1 MAFSAA
7 RIKAENSKLYELK
20 NAPPASA
27 FAIEEDSDDDDHHQP
42 FGTIPVTTTTPAPA
56 PVPAP
61 AAALPSVPV
70 VPKPVAKE
78 PLKSSL
84 APANAVDGLMTFR
97 RDEHGNEILTAPSSS
112 LTLTGMCALD
122 DDSIARSTKASA
134 EAIVAALEKSAVGSG
149 MDRLIFAVEK
159 LTNVLEMGLK
169 RIGDVPAT
177 GGGRRR
183 PGVASAASG
192 LGDDSMT
199 VDGLYDGDASA
210 SAATTSTPR
219 IITVPGVPTDLI
231 SQEIPPAFG
240 IPVLRRNAI
249 LPGDLTKL
257 PVSLLYVPGSKV
269 VEHQLLAGD
278 KAVHVGN
285 GVLGKVTITL
295 SPSCMAVI
303 KTKYLEQTV
312 PKEEV
317 DRDRRPSVL
326 TSCAWLLE
334 PSAPMSAERWEIR
347 EKMGGLTPNGAEKP
361 GYFMPGV
368 GLMACFKS
376 DGSITIQVAIAHAK
390 ADGTTNCVAGVNN
403 KVENYLFSQ
412 ENWFDTSGMR
422 ILGVKNAIKRTM
434 NPTQIGENL
443 VGLITVIAPNGDPV
457 TVPVISQHLI
467 SHQIASKA
475 DSEPTTPRRPGGAAR
490 RKPAASIVVP
500 DAKSSSS
507 SKNKRRAMDLDDDDD
522 KIEAAAEPSSSLV
535 RAIANKKRSQLSKH
549 SAPKKVANIDSDVDS
564 DDDDDDDDESDG
576 GNVNSDSEDG
586 DHDGEQSDSDN
597 GDDSDDDSDDDSALM
612 SKLDDDDDDDG
623 SESFPS
629 KKKNSSGNKRSS
641 SSAAPPTKRPVE
653 DIKPPSSSV
662 AKLTLV
668 DSSEV
673 LLWFDNQNPYFKVIK
688 KLCADNMK
696 IIRATLFN
704 MQKISMQKLGRTT
717 SDEKIN
723 AWTLTE
729 IDRLK
734 SESLAYWKNI
744 KDNGM
749 QGIVA
754 CAADPKNTS
763 YKMNIML
770 WLTMSMS
777 RKWTKE
783 QQKSAQPVVFKDRA
797 YFEKTGALFANQLTG
812 KFIADESTSSLVIHQ
827 LPIVANGSV
836 SEFKSV
842 ATQLIAICSDTKEG
856 TTIEKLVADPAD
868 FESYLLSTVR
878 LMSLAINVGVLIAN
892 CT

>member
-7 RIKAENSKLYELK
+7 RVKAENSKLSELK
-20 NAPPASA
+20 NPPAST
-27 FAIEEDSDDDDHHQP
+27 FAIEEDSDNDGQQP
-42 FGTIPVTTTTPAPA
+42 FATIPVTTQQPAAPPPPAATPAL
-56 PVPAP
+56 V
-61 AAALPSVPV
+61 LPSVPA

-177 GGGRRR
+177 GGRRR
-183 PGVASAASG
+183 PGAVSAASG
-192 LGDDSMT
+192 PMDDSMT
-199 VDGLYDGDASA
+199 VDGLDDAEPSPATSA
-210 SAATTSTPR
+210 PR
-219 IITVPGVPTDLI
+219 MITVPGVPADLI

-240 IPVLRRNAI
+240 IPVLRRNVI
-249 LPGDLTKL
+249 LPGDLSKL
-257 PVSLLYVPGSKV
+257 PVSLLYVPGPKV

-285 GVLGKVTITL
+285 GVLGNVAVTM
-295 SPSCMAVI
+295 SPACMSVI
-303 KTKYLEQTV
+303 KTKYLEMTV
-312 PKEEV
+312 AKEEV

-334 PSAPMSAERWEIR
+334 PSEPMSAEHWEVR

-361 GYFMPGV
+361 GYFFPGV
-368 GLMACFKS
+368 GLMACFKT
-376 DGSITIQVAIAHAK
+376 DGSITIQVAIAHYK
-390 ADGTTNCVAGVNN
+390 ADNATICVAGVNN

-412 ENWFDTSGMR
+412 ENWFDTSGVR
-422 ILGVKNAIKRTM
+422 ILGVKNAIKRTIV
-434 NPTQIGENL
+434 PKQIGENL

-490 RKPAASIVVP
+490 RKPAAASIVVP
-500 DAKSSSS
+500 DAKSSSSS
-507 SKNKRRAMDLDDDDD
+507 SKNKRRAMDLDDD
-522 KIEAAAEPSSSLV
+522 IEAPESSSSIL
-535 RAIANKKRSQLSKH
+535 RAIASKKKSQLSKH
-549 SAPKKVANIDSDVDS
+549 SAPKKVANIDSD
-564 DDDDDDDDESDG
+564 DDDDNSDDDDDESDG
-576 GNVNSDSEDG
+576 GNVDSDSDDA
-586 DHDGEQSDSDN
+586 DHDGEQSDSDHVSDSD
-597 GDDSDDDSDDDSALM
+597 GDDDDNDTLM

-629 KKKNSSGNKRSS
+629 KKKNASSNKRSS
-641 SSAAPPTKRPVE
+641 SSAVPASKRPVE
-653 DIKPPSSSV
+653 NITAPSSSV
-662 AKLTLV
+662 VKLTLV
-668 DSSEV
+668 DSSEI

-704 MQKISMQKLGRTT
+704 LQKIHMQKLGRTT
-717 SDEKIN
+717 TEEKIS

-734 SESLAYWKNI
+734 SESLVYWKII
-744 KDNGM
+744 KDKGM

-763 YKMNIML
+763 YKMNIMM

-783 QQKSAQPVVFKDRA
+783 HQKSAQPVVFKDRA

-827 LPIVANGSV
+827 LPIVANGAV
-836 SEFKSV
+836 SEFKNVS
-842 ATQLIAICSDTKEG
+842 TQLIAICSDPKEG
-856 TTIEKLVADPAD
+856 ATIEKLVTDPAD
-868 FESYLLSTVR
+868 FESYILSSVR
-878 LMSLAINVGVLIAN
+878 TMSLAINVGVLIAN